1 MLKYC
6 DIHVKVGTAS
16 PCVGMGMYAFVF
28 CVIISPE
35 PLQTVDMELVLLD
48 TARTC
53 KRLGMNPRQVCI
65 MPMS

>member
-16 PCVGMGMYAFVF
+16 PCVGMGTYAFVF

-35 PLQTVDMELVLLD
+35 PLQTVDMELVKNLKPGASYANFRAL
-48 TARTC
+48 
-53 KRLGMNPRQVCI
+53 
-65 MPMS
+65 